1 MYVLIEAISPNEM
14 KITLIFV
21 FLLLREVNS
30 NYLLETPDTGIDQL
44 VKNGDVNDSLHEGK
58 QFLRRQLQANTPS
71 ASPSLSHSPSTKPSP
86 STVTVLTTLNATNIA
101 KRIMFDVTALAD
113 VTIESFKVHIGDKL
127 QTGVRAR
134 GIQLWTK
141 SGTHVGSETSRQ
153 GWSRLRMNTLIN
165 QGNGTYTD
173 LDFNFRQFRSVE
185 ISASTTRAFYFI
197 YRKGF
202 YASEGTSVGTISSVE
217 NDYIKIK
224 EGTVLKSPR
233 TVDSWVGLW
242 NGGFVLKPGINE

>member
-1 MYVLIEAISPNEM
+1 M
-14 KITLIFV
+14 KSTLIFV
-21 FLLLREVNS
+21 FLLLREVNA
-30 NYLLETPDTGIDQL
+30 NYLVETPDAGIDQL
-44 VKNGDVNDSLHEGK
+44 VKNGDVNDSLHEGFF
-58 QFLRRQLQANTPS
+58 FLRRQLEANTPS
-71 ASPSLSHSPSTKPSP
+71 ASPSLSHSPSP

-113 VTIESFKVHIGDKL
+113 VTIESFKIHIGDKL

-141 SGTHVGSETSRQ
+141 SGTHVGSETSRR

-185 ISASTTRAFYFI
+185 IPASTTRAFYFV

-217 NDYIKIK
+217 NDYIEIK
-224 EGTVLKSPR
+224 EGTVLKSAR

-242 NGGFVLKPGINE
+242 NGGFVLKPGIND